1 MSGSFS
7 WKSTK
12 VRCVARSTLG
22 SEIKFTKSADATCCV
37 NQLREK
43 LLVQA
48 SPQMTTYT
56 NNKSLKNSVNTTSQ
70 MSDLRLH
77 VCY

>member
-22 SEIKFTKSADATCCV
+22 SGIKFTKSADATCCV
-37 NQLREK
+37 NQLGEK

-70 MSDLRLH
+70 MSDRRLH